1 MVSSNEE
8 FTFNGELIRWY
19 PADNEW
25 YQTFI
30 IKNLDEPDKE
40 NNAYS
45 AKIPPFRGA
54 IEGMAQVL
62 LNGGEGSRWLV
73 HWKHG
78 KEKVQTPGEFY
89 QTITRIVAA
98 SEVPHDHQVCKGEPQ
113 PQTQAVTPP
122 PAQGISRDEQIAR
135 AVALKAVVDAGDVF
149 IKGDASYRHVNSLMD
164 NLTDML
170 LGRWSESHPAIP
182 PTPEKEEEGPFSL
195 APAVDDHPSDVHLIG
210 DIIEEVQE

>member
-98 SEVPHDHQVCKGEPQ
+98 SDAPHEHGGDMPQ

-182 PTPEKEEEGPFSL
+182 PTPEEELF
-195 APAVDDHPSDVHLIG
+195 PADEADKVGEVVEE
-210 DIIEEVQE
+210 IIEEVQE

>member
-182 PTPEKEEEGPFSL
+182 PTPEEELFPADEADQVGEVVEG
-195 APAVDDHPSDVHLIG
+195 
-210 DIIEEVQE
+210 IIEEVQE